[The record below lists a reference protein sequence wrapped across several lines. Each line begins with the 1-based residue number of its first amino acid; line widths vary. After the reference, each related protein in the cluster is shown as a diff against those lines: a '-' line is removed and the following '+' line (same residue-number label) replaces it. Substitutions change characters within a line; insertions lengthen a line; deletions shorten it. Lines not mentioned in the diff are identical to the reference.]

1 MKLITL
7 GEAERD
13 FAESVA
19 YYEPKEPGL
28 GRRFRDEVVAAVDR
42 IRRNPE
48 LPRLGT
54 RSAGD
59 AVTRSRLRVELGAL
73 LEFFLLWKARSHF
86 LISLRP
92 DSHSF
97 PPCRRR

>member
-48 LPRLGT
+48 LPRLRHSLRRGRGNEIT
-54 RSAGD
+54 P
-59 AVTRSRLRVELGAL
+59 SRRARRLARILSS
-73 LEFFLLWKARSHF
+73 LESPVSFSHF
-86 LISLRP
+86 VTA
-92 DSHSF
+92 
-97 PPCRRR
+97 